1 MFYLTRSIF
10 KKMNNLIFHKKFKF
24 CSLCLLIIFLAF
36 NPINNFA
43 QNAKFRSTGSGSWDN
58 SVGSPGSPWSII
70 SGSDADGIP
79 DLTDTVEILN
89 THTIDVLSS
98 SNTTVAALT
107 LNSGGTLNLNPSYQL
122 IFYNYG
128 TTSTFNGTVNNAGTL
143 WFARGTNIEGTGTIS
158 SANILIGYYN
168 TTLNS
173 ALTFNG
179 SVIISTS
186 GRLTISSTGNL
197 ILNGSITTANGCTI
211 TNNGTITAN
220 NTSFLSSGG
229 VASTTSLISSDGDII
244 WNNTSTFK
252 IPSDGAY
259 KNVTI
264 DATTSCASDFSVSGN
279 WTNNASFSS
288 SNAGN
293 NITFNG
299 LSSQVISGSGT
310 NNFKKLTLDNSNGL
324 QLSSGTINIEEV
336 MESNSGTFT
345 QNGANIVLKSTIADN
360 AGIIKVNN
368 ATDYSYSSGSFNVER
383 FYNASS
389 NGWRMI
395 SSPVKNSTLADVD
408 DEFIFCGVTGT
419 SAGNNFSYA
428 GCGSFYNV
436 LTYNEATDDYS
447 EVTNVSQS
455 ISDANGTLIYTSSG
469 AKTLNM
475 GGARSPNFDAI
486 SYPITRNGSG
496 YNLISNPYPAT
507 LDWSVFQGANSIQ
520 NAHWIFSGDAGNFLS
535 STNNIP
541 HSQGFFINANSNGN
555 ISFNVNQTIN
565 SQESFVKSVNGVDL
579 PLSLKITS
587 DQNSYFDYA
596 HIEANDNFSSA
607 YDSSYEISKLYSP
620 YPDYAPNIFFL
631 DSDSNDLDRICINN
645 NQDIDLF
652 FDVKVGALAHGNY
665 TLNFENISNFMIGS
679 CISIEDLHTGIFT
692 DLRLDSNF
700 TFISDSTAISP
711 RFKMNIEVDYD
722 IHVTNST
729 CFQDSSAFVKLFGT
743 SIHGSYFN
751 LLDSTGLVVDSVIAN
766 GDSLLFDNLNS
777 GVFNFSTNHSGRCS
791 VDNQEIVILEPEN
804 VISNFITA
812 ADTFF
817 LDSGVVNIYFNNRS
831 LGSSAYLWDFADGTF
846 SNQINP
852 MHTFIYPG
860 VYAVE
865 LTAYNDSSATCSDRF
880 TSTVVVANNP
890 FTNVFEQSNNQY
902 SISYNNNFLN
912 ISSSKLFEQIKIYD
926 LSGRELL
933 TANYNNRL
941 PLQLSK
947 GIYIVKLL
955 NSESSYTQKVY
966 VNTVN

>member
-1 MFYLTRSIF
+1 MKSILRKIIDLTTNI
-10 KKMNNLIFHKKFKF
+10 KVK
-24 CSLCLLIIFLAF
+24 F
-36 NPINNFA
+36 NPIILLLITLVFNSLNYFT
-43 QNAKFRSTGSGSWDN
+43 QNATFRSVGSGSWGT
-58 SVGSPGSPWSII
+58 SVGSPGSPWTIV

-89 THTIDVLSS
+89 SHTIDVLSS
-98 SNTTVAALT
+98 SNTSLAALR
-107 LNSGGTLNLNPSYQL
+107 LNNGGVLNLNPSHSL
-122 IFYNYG
+122 IFYNFG
-128 TTSTFNGTVNNAGTL
+128 TTSTFNGTVNNSGTL

-158 SANILIGYYN
+158 SANVLIQYAN
-168 TTLNS
+168 TTLNTD
-173 ALTFNG
+173 LTFNG
-179 SVIISTS
+179 SVVLSAS
-186 GRLTISSTGNL
+186 GSLTIPSTGNL
-197 ILNGSITTANGCTI
+197 ILNGLIRTGNGSVV

-220 NTSFLSSGG
+220 NSSFFTTSSFP
-229 VASTTSLISSDGDII
+229 STTSLISSNGNII
-244 WNNTSTFK
+244 WNNTSAFQ
-252 IPSDGAY
+252 IPSDGSY

-264 DATTSCASDFSVSGN
+264 NTITSCASDFSVSGD

-288 SNAGN
+288 SSTGN

-299 LSSQVISGSGT
+299 SSSQSFSGSGT

-336 MESNSGTFT
+336 MESTSGTFT
-345 QNGANIVLKSTIADN
+345 QNGANIFLKSTIADN

-368 ATDYSYSSGSFNVER
+368 ASDYSYSSGIFNVER

-419 SAGNNFSYA
+419 SAGNNFSYVN
-428 GCGSFYNV
+428 CGSFYNV

-447 EVTNVSQS
+447 EVTNVNQS
-455 ISDANGTLIYTSSG
+455 ISAGNGTLIYTSSG
-469 AKTLNM
+469 SKTLNM

-486 SYPITRNGSG
+486 SYPITRNGPG

-565 SQESFVKSVNGVDL
+565 SQASFVKSVNGIDL
-579 PLSLKITS
+579 PLSMKITS

-596 HIEANDNFSSA
+596 HIQSSVTFSSA

-631 DSDSNDLDRICINN
+631 DSDSNDLDRISINN

-652 FDVKVGALAHGNY
+652 FDVKVGNLAHGNY
-665 TLNFENISNFMIGS
+665 TINFENISQFMIGS
-679 CISIEDLHTGIFT
+679 CISIEDLHTGIST
-692 DLRLDSNF
+692 DIRLDSNF
-700 TFISDSTAISP
+700 TFMSDSSAISP
-711 RFKMNIEVDYD
+711 RFKIIIEVDYD

-729 CFQDSSAFVKLFGT
+729 CFQDSSAFVKLYGT
-743 SIHGSYFN
+743 GIQGNYFN
-751 LLDSTGLVVDSVIAN
+751 LLDSTGLVLDSVIAN

-777 GVFNFSTNHSGRCS
+777 GIFNFSTNHSGRCS
-791 VDNQEIVILEPEN
+791 VHNQEIIILEPEN

-812 ADTFF
+812 SDTFF
-817 LDSGVVNIYFNNRS
+817 LDSGVVNIYFNNKS
-831 LGSSAYLWDFADGTF
+831 LGSSAYLWDFGDGTF

-852 MHTFIYPG
+852 MHTFIFPG
-860 VYAVE
+860 VYTIE
-865 LTAYNDSSATCSDRF
+865 LTAYNDSSTTCSDSF

-890 FTNVFEQSNNQY
+890 FTNVLEHTNNQY

-912 ISSSKLFEQIKIYD
+912 ISSSKLFEQIKVYD

-933 TANYNNRL
+933 SAKYNNRF
-941 PLQLSK
+941 PLKLTK
-947 GIYIVKLL
+947 GIYIVKLI
-955 NSESSYTQKVY
+955 NNEFSYSQKVY
-966 VNTVN
+966 VNTIN

>member
-1 MFYLTRSIF
+1 MKSILRKIIDLTINI
-10 KKMNNLIFHKKFKF
+10 KVK
-24 CSLCLLIIFLAF
+24 F
-36 NPINNFA
+36 NPIILLISLVFNSLNYFS
-43 QNAKFRSTGSGSWDN
+43 QNATFRTIGSGSWGT

-70 SGSDADGIP
+70 SGSDVDGIP

-89 THTIDVLSS
+89 SHTIDVLSS
-98 SNTTVAALT
+98 SNTSLAALR
-107 LNSGGTLNLNPSYQL
+107 LNNGGVLNLNPSYKL

-128 TTSTFNGTVNNAGTL
+128 TTSIFNGTVNNGGTL
-143 WFARGTNIEGTGTIS
+143 WFARGTNIEGTGTIT
-158 SANILIGYYN
+158 SADILIQYYN

-173 ALTFNG
+173 DLTFNG
-179 SVIISTS
+179 TIVLSAS
-186 GRLTISSTGNL
+186 GTLTISSTGNL
-197 ILNGSITTANGCTI
+197 ILNGPIRTGNGSFV
-211 TNNGTITAN
+211 TNNGIITV
-220 NTSFLSSGG
+220 NTSSFFTLASFP
-229 VASTTSLISSDGDII
+229 STTSLFSSNGNIV

-252 IPSDGAY
+252 IPADGSY
-259 KNVTI
+259 KNITI
-264 DATTSCASDFSVSGN
+264 NAATSCASDFNTSGD
-279 WTNNASFSS
+279 WTNNSTFSS
-288 SNAGN
+288 STAGN

-299 LSSQVISGSGT
+299 SSSQSFSGSGT

-336 MESNSGTFT
+336 MESTSGTFT
-345 QNGANIVLKSTIADN
+345 QNGANIILKSTIADN
-360 AGIIKVNN
+360 AGMIKVNN
-368 ATDYSYSSGSFNVER
+368 ASDYSYSSGTFNVER

-408 DEFIFCGVTGT
+408 DEFIFCGVNGT

-447 EVTNVSQS
+447 EVTNVNQS
-455 ISDANGTLIYTSSG
+455 ISSGNGTLIYTSSG
-469 AKTLNM
+469 AKTLIM
-475 GGARSPNFDAI
+475 GGVRSPNFDPI
-486 SYPITRNGSG
+486 SYPITRNGPG

-541 HSQGFFINANSNGN
+541 HSQGFFVNANSSGN

-565 SQESFVKSVNGVDL
+565 SQASFVKSVNGIDL
-579 PLSLKITS
+579 PLSVKITS

-596 HIEANDNFSSA
+596 HIEANANFSSA

-620 YPDYAPNIFFL
+620 YPDYAPNIFYL

-679 CISIEDLHTGIFT
+679 CISIEDLHTGIST

-700 TFISDSTAISP
+700 TFMSDSTAISP
-711 RFKMNIEVDYD
+711 RFKMTVEVDYD

-743 SIHGSYFN
+743 GIHGSYFN
-751 LLDSTGLVVDSVIAN
+751 LLDFTGLVVDSVIAN
-766 GDSLLFDNLNS
+766 GDSLLFDNLIS

-812 ADTFF
+812 TDTFF
-817 LDSGVVNIYFNNRS
+817 IDSGNINIYFNNNS
-831 LGSSAYLWDFADGTF
+831 LGSSAYLWDFGDGTF

-860 VYAVE
+860 VYTVE
-865 LTAYNDSSATCSDRF
+865 LTAYNDSSATCSDSF
-880 TSTVVVANNP
+880 TKTLVVINNP
-890 FTNVFEQSNNQY
+890 FTNVFEHSNNQNL
-902 SISYNNNFLN
+902 ISYNNNFLN
-912 ISSSKLFEQIKIYD
+912 ISSSKMFEQIKIYD

-933 TANYNNRL
+933 SAHYNNRL

-947 GIYIVKLL
+947 GIYIVKLI
-955 NSESSYTQKVY
+955 NNKFSYTQKVY
-966 VNTVN
+966 VNTIN

>member
-1 MFYLTRSIF
+1 MKNILRKIIDLTINI
-10 KKMNNLIFHKKFKF
+10 KVK
-24 CSLCLLIIFLAF
+24 F
-36 NPINNFA
+36 NPIILLISLVFNSLNYFS
-43 QNAKFRSTGSGSWDN
+43 QNATFRTIGSGSWGT

-70 SGSDADGIP
+70 SGSDVDGIP
-79 DLTDTVEILN
+79 DPTDTVEILN
-89 THTIDVLSS
+89 SHTIDVLSS
-98 SNTTVAALT
+98 SNTSLAALR
-107 LNSGGTLNLNPSYQL
+107 LNNGGVLNLNPSYNL
-122 IFYNYG
+122 VFYNYG
-128 TTSTFNGTVNNAGTL
+128 TTSIFNGTVNNGGTL
-143 WFARGTNIEGTGTIS
+143 WFARGTNIEGTGTIT
-158 SANILIGYYN
+158 SADVLIQYYN

-173 ALTFNG
+173 DLTFNG
-179 SVIISTS
+179 TIVLSAS
-186 GRLTISSTGNL
+186 GTLTISSTGNL
-197 ILNGSITTANGCTI
+197 ILNGPIRTGNGSSVI
-211 TNNGTITAN
+211 NNGIITV
-220 NTSFLSSGG
+220 NTSSFFTLASFP
-229 VASTTSLISSDGDII
+229 STTSLFSSNGNIV

-252 IPSDGAY
+252 IPADGSY
-259 KNVTI
+259 KNITI
-264 DATTSCASDFSVSGN
+264 NAATSCASDFNTSGD
-279 WTNNASFSS
+279 WTNNSTFSS
-288 SNAGN
+288 STAGN

-299 LSSQVISGSGT
+299 SSSQSFSGSGT

-336 MESNSGTFT
+336 MESTSGTFT
-345 QNGANIVLKSTIADN
+345 QNGANIILKSTIADN
-360 AGIIKVNN
+360 AGMIKVNN
-368 ATDYSYSSGSFNVER
+368 ASDFSYSSGTFNVER

-408 DEFIFCGVTGT
+408 DEFIFCGVNGT

-447 EVTNVSQS
+447 EVTNVNQS
-455 ISDANGTLIYTSSG
+455 ISSGNGTLIYTSSG

-486 SYPITRNGSG
+486 SYPITRNGPG

-565 SQESFVKSVNGVDL
+565 SQASFVKSVNGINL

-596 HIEANDNFSSA
+596 HIEANANFSSA

-652 FDVKVGALAHGNY
+652 FDAKVGALAHGNY

-679 CISIEDLHTGIFT
+679 CISIEDLHTGIST

-700 TFISDSTAISP
+700 TFMSDSTAISP
-711 RFKMNIEVDYD
+711 RFKMTVEVDYD

-743 SIHGSYFN
+743 GIHGSYFN

-777 GVFNFSTNHSGRCS
+777 GVFNFSTNHSGRCP

-812 ADTFF
+812 TDTFF
-817 LDSGVVNIYFNNRS
+817 IDSGNINIYFNNNS
-831 LGSSAYLWDFADGTF
+831 LGSSAYLWDFGDGTF

-860 VYAVE
+860 VYTVE
-865 LTAYNDSSATCSDRF
+865 LTAYNDSSATCSDSF
-880 TSTVVVANNP
+880 TKIVVVINNP
-890 FTNVFEQSNNQY
+890 FTNVFDHSNNENL
-902 SISYNNNFLN
+902 ISYNNNFLN
-912 ISSSKLFEQIKIYD
+912 ISSSKMFEQIKIYD

-933 TANYNNRL
+933 STNYNNRL

-947 GIYIVKLL
+947 GIYIVKLI
-955 NSESSYTQKVY
+955 NNEFSYTQKVY
-966 VNTVN
+966 VNTIN

>member
-1 MFYLTRSIF
+1 
-10 KKMNNLIFHKKFKF
+10 MNL
-24 CSLCLLIIFLAF
+24 SLCYLYDMKRIFLLLLT
-36 NPINNFA
+36 NFFLVSCLFS
-43 QNAKFRSTGSGSWDN
+43 QAKFTSINSNGNWNGGLVDWTVTGTDVDN
-58 SVGSPGSPWSII
+58 
-70 SGSDADGIP
+70 IP
-79 DLTDTVEILN
+79 DQNDTVEIQSGHNINTLSSQSTRICKIINNGELTINSTYPLYVYGNGTSSEINGLISGTGIYWQVRSGSILGSGTFPNAKLN
-89 THTIDVLSS
+89 VSFGVLTID
-98 SNTTVAALT
+98 ND
-107 LNSGGTLNLNPSYQL
+107 L
-122 IFYNYG
+122 II
-128 TTSTFNGTVNNAGTL
+128 NNA
-143 WFARGTNIEGTGTIS
+143 IS
-158 SANILIGYYN
+158 LTSSGDILIN
-168 TTLNS
+168 
-173 ALTFNG
+173 NG
-179 SVIISTS
+179 KS
-186 GRLTISSTGNL
+186 LTINSS
-197 ILNGSITTANGCTI
+197 IKASSGSTI
-211 TNNGTITAN
+211 TNNGSIVIATTNFLTTNEPSNNCFFSSNGNIT
-220 NTSFLSSGG
+220 
-229 VASTTSLISSDGDII
+229 

-252 IPSDGAY
+252 IPADGTY

-264 DATTSCASDFSVSGN
+264 DAATSCASDFNVSGD
-279 WTNNASFSS
+279 WTNNVTFSS

-336 MESNSGTFT
+336 MESTSGTFT
-345 QNGANIVLKSTIADN
+345 QNGANIILKSTIADN
-360 AGIIKVNN
+360 AGMIKVNN
-368 ATDYSYSSGSFNVER
+368 ASDFSYSSGTFNVER

-408 DEFIFCGVTGT
+408 DEFIFCGVNGT

-447 EVTNVSQS
+447 EVTNVNQS
-455 ISDANGTLIYTSSG
+455 ISSGNGTLIYTSSG

-486 SYPITRNGSG
+486 SYPITRNGPG

-541 HSQGFFINANSNGN
+541 HSQGFFVNANTSGN

-565 SQESFVKSVNGVDL
+565 SQASFVKSVNGINL

-596 HIEANDNFSSA
+596 HIEANANFSSA

-679 CISIEDLHTGIFT
+679 CISIEDLHTGIST

-700 TFISDSTAISP
+700 TFISDTTAIFP
-711 RFKMNIEVDYD
+711 RFKMSIEVDYD
-722 IHVTNST
+722 IYVTNST

-743 SIHGSYFN
+743 GIQGSYFN

-817 LDSGVVNIYFNNRS
+817 LDSGNINIYFNNKS

-860 VYAVE
+860 LYAVE

-880 TSTVVVANNP
+880 TKTVVVANNP

-912 ISSSKLFEQIKIYD
+912 ISSSKIFEQIKIYD

-941 PLQLSK
+941 PLKLSK

-966 VNTVN
+966 VNTIN

>member
-1 MFYLTRSIF
+1 MS
-10 KKMNNLIFHKKFKF
+10 
-24 CSLCLLIIFLAF
+24 A
-36 NPINNFA
+36 
-43 QNAKFRSTGSGSWDN
+43 SG
-58 SVGSPGSPWSII
+58 
-70 SGSDADGIP
+70 
-79 DLTDTVEILN
+79 T
-89 THTIDVLSS
+89 
-98 SNTTVAALT
+98 
-107 LNSGGTLNLNPSYQL
+107 
-122 IFYNYG
+122 
-128 TTSTFNGTVNNAGTL
+128 
-143 WFARGTNIEGTGTIS
+143 
-158 SANILIGYYN
+158 
-168 TTLNS
+168 
-173 ALTFNG
+173 
-179 SVIISTS
+179 
-186 GRLTISSTGNL
+186 LTISSTGNL
-197 ILNGSITTANGCTI
+197 ILNGPIRTGNGSFV
-211 TNNGTITAN
+211 TNNGIITV
-220 NTSFLSSGG
+220 NTSSFFTLASFP
-229 VASTTSLISSDGDII
+229 STTSLFSSNGNIV

-252 IPSDGAY
+252 IPADGSY
-259 KNVTI
+259 KNITI
-264 DATTSCASDFSVSGN
+264 NAATSCASDFNTSGD
-279 WTNNASFSS
+279 WTNNSTFSS
-288 SNAGN
+288 STAGN

-299 LSSQVISGSGT
+299 SSSQSFSGSGT

-336 MESNSGTFT
+336 MESTSGTFT
-345 QNGANIVLKSTIADN
+345 QNGANIILKSTIADN
-360 AGIIKVNN
+360 AGMIKVNN
-368 ATDYSYSSGSFNVER
+368 ASDYSYSSGTFNVER

-408 DEFIFCGVTGT
+408 DEFIFCGVNGT

-447 EVTNVSQS
+447 EVTNVNQS
-455 ISDANGTLIYTSSG
+455 ISSGNGTLIYTSSG
-469 AKTLNM
+469 AKTLIM
-475 GGARSPNFDAI
+475 GGVRSPNFDPI
-486 SYPITRNGSG
+486 SYPITRNGPG

-541 HSQGFFINANSNGN
+541 HSQGFFVNANSSGN

-565 SQESFVKSVNGVDL
+565 SQASFVKSVNGIEL
-579 PLSLKITS
+579 PLSVKITS

-596 HIEANDNFSSA
+596 HIEANANFSSA

-620 YPDYAPNIFFL
+620 YPDYAPNIFYL

-679 CISIEDLHTGIFT
+679 CISIEDLHTGIST

-700 TFISDSTAISP
+700 TFMSDSTAISP
-711 RFKMNIEVDYD
+711 RFKMTVEVDYD

-743 SIHGSYFN
+743 GIHGSYFN
-751 LLDSTGLVVDSVIAN
+751 LLDFTGLVVDSVIAN
-766 GDSLLFDNLNS
+766 GDSLLFDNLIS

-812 ADTFF
+812 TDTFF
-817 LDSGVVNIYFNNRS
+817 IDSGNINIYFNNNS
-831 LGSSAYLWDFADGTF
+831 LGSSAYLWDFGDGTF

-860 VYAVE
+860 VYTVE
-865 LTAYNDSSATCSDRF
+865 LTAYNDSSATCSDSF
-880 TSTVVVANNP
+880 TKTLVVINNP
-890 FTNVFEQSNNQY
+890 FTNVFEHSNNQNL
-902 SISYNNNFLN
+902 ISYNNNFLN
-912 ISSSKLFEQIKIYD
+912 ISSSKIFEQIKIYD

-941 PLQLSK
+941 PLKLSK

-966 VNTVN
+966 VNTIN

>member
-1 MFYLTRSIF
+1 MIIYPKYCFFLF
-10 KKMNNLIFHKKFKF
+10 NL
-24 CSLCLLIIFLAF
+24 LLF
-36 NPINNFA
+36 INIGHS
-43 QNAKFRSTGSGSWDN
+43 QNATFTSTASGDFDN
-58 SVGSPGSPWSII
+58 PVGNPGSPWII
-70 SGSDADGIP
+70 TSGTDPDGIP
-79 DLTDTVEILN
+79 DRDDDIIIN
-89 THTIDVLSS
+89 FGHTITASSSAISEVSSFTNDGTIILSS
-98 SNTTVAALT
+98 TYEFRIWGPNSAFLNAITSINNGTISGAGILYFITNNDFSNTGTIPSAEIKVGYGTTEFSSDLT
-107 LNSGGTLNLNPSYQL
+107 LNGRLYIASSGILEIKSGNFLTINGEVFALSGTVLINEGTIVVNDSRFFSSGISSNLAFNNTNGHL
-122 IFYNYG
+122 IWNNSG
-128 TTSTFNGTVNNAGTL
+128 NLTEPLGSTFKD
-143 WFARGTNIEGTGTIS
+143 
-158 SANILIGYYN
+158 
-168 TTLNS
+168 
-173 ALTFNG
+173 
-179 SVIISTS
+179 
-186 GRLTISSTGNL
+186 LTISS
-197 ILNGSITTANGCTI
+197 
-211 TNNGTITAN
+211 
-220 NTSFLSSGG
+220 
-229 VASTTSLISSDGDII
+229 
-244 WNNTSTFK
+244 
-252 IPSDGAY
+252 
-259 KNVTI
+259 
-264 DATTSCASDFSVSGN
+264 SCSYGSDFNITGDLIV
-279 WTNNASFSS
+279 NATLTPSS
-288 SNAGN
+288 AGI

-299 LSSQVISGSGT
+299 TSAQSISGTGII
-310 NNFKKLTLDNSNGL
+310 NLKKLTLNNTNGL

-336 MESNSGTFT
+336 MESTSGTFT
-345 QNGANIVLKSTIADN
+345 QNGANVVLRSTIADN

-368 ATDYSYSSGSFNVER
+368 ASDYSYSSGSFNVER

-408 DEFIFCGVTGT
+408 DEFVFCGVTGT

-447 EVTNVSQS
+447 EVTDVNQS
-455 ISDANGTLIYTSSG
+455 ISSGNGTLIYTSSG
-469 AKTLNM
+469 ATTLSM
-475 GGARSPNFDAI
+475 GGTRSPNFDAI
-486 SYPITRNGSG
+486 SYPVTRNGPG

-541 HSQGFFINANSNGN
+541 HSQGFFVNANSSGN

-565 SQESFVKSVNGVDL
+565 SQASFVKSVNGIDL

-596 HIEANDNFSSA
+596 HIEANANFSSA

-700 TFISDSTAISP
+700 TFMSDSTAISP

-804 VISNFITA
+804 VISNFITP

-817 LDSGVVNIYFNNRS
+817 LDSGNINIYFINNS
-831 LGSSAYLWDFADGTF
+831 SGSSVYFWDFGDGTF
-846 SNQINP
+846 SNERSPLHEYNFSG
-852 MHTFIYPG
+852 TYN
-860 VYAVE
+860 VT
-865 LTAYNDSSATCSDRF
+865 LTSSIDSSLSCQDSF
-880 TSTVVVANNP
+880 SK
-890 FTNVFEQSNNQY
+890 
-902 SISYNNNFLN
+902 SIFIVDQIFLN
-912 ISSSKLFEQIKIYD
+912 TAADNFNNANVLYFDNSIHFKNFDNFKNVSIYNLEGKLLLKTHFSKIINVD
-926 LSGRELL
+926 L
-933 TANYNNRL
+933 
-941 PLQLSK
+941 LSK
-947 GIYIVKLL
+947 GLYIVSLENDNNIINQKLL
-955 NSESSYTQKVY
+955 VH
-966 VNTVN
+966 

>member
-1 MFYLTRSIF
+1 MIIYPKYCFFLF
-10 KKMNNLIFHKKFKF
+10 NL
-24 CSLCLLIIFLAF
+24 LLF
-36 NPINNFA
+36 INIGHS
-43 QNAKFRSTGSGSWDN
+43 QNATFTSTASGDFDN
-58 SVGSPGSPWSII
+58 PVGNPGSPWII
-70 SGSDADGIP
+70 TSGTDPDGIP
-79 DLTDTVEILN
+79 DRDDDIIIN
-89 THTIDVLSS
+89 FGHTITASSSAISEVSSFTNDGTIILSS
-98 SNTTVAALT
+98 TYEFRIWGPNSAFLNAITSINNGTISGAGILYFITNNDFSNTGTIPSAEIKVGYGTTEFSSDLT
-107 LNSGGTLNLNPSYQL
+107 LNGRLYIASSGILEIKSGNFLTINGEVFALSGTVLINEGTIVVNDSRFFSSGISSNLAFNNTNGHL
-122 IFYNYG
+122 IWNNSG
-128 TTSTFNGTVNNAGTL
+128 NLTEPLGSTFKD
-143 WFARGTNIEGTGTIS
+143 
-158 SANILIGYYN
+158 
-168 TTLNS
+168 
-173 ALTFNG
+173 
-179 SVIISTS
+179 
-186 GRLTISSTGNL
+186 LTISS
-197 ILNGSITTANGCTI
+197 
-211 TNNGTITAN
+211 
-220 NTSFLSSGG
+220 
-229 VASTTSLISSDGDII
+229 
-244 WNNTSTFK
+244 
-252 IPSDGAY
+252 
-259 KNVTI
+259 
-264 DATTSCASDFSVSGN
+264 SCSYGSDFNITGDLIV
-279 WTNNASFSS
+279 NATLTPSS
-288 SNAGN
+288 AGI

-299 LSSQVISGSGT
+299 TSAQSISGTGIL
-310 NNFKKLTLDNSNGL
+310 NLKKLTLNNTNGL

-336 MESNSGTFT
+336 MESTSGTFT
-345 QNGANIVLKSTIADN
+345 QNGANVVLRSTIADN

-368 ATDYSYSSGSFNVER
+368 ASDYSYSSGSFNVER

-408 DEFIFCGVTGT
+408 DEFVFCGVTGT

-447 EVTNVSQS
+447 EVTDVNQS
-455 ISDANGTLIYTSSG
+455 ISSGNGTLIYTSSG
-469 AKTLNM
+469 ATTLNM

-486 SYPITRNGSG
+486 SYPVTRNGPG

-541 HSQGFFINANSNGN
+541 HSQGFFVNANSSGN

-565 SQESFVKSVNGVDL
+565 SQASFVKSVNGIDL

-596 HIEANDNFSSA
+596 HIEANANFSSA

-700 TFISDSTAISP
+700 TFMSDSTAISP

-804 VISNFITA
+804 VISNFITP

-817 LDSGVVNIYFNNRS
+817 LDSGNINIYFINNS
-831 LGSSAYLWDFADGTF
+831 SGSSVYFWDFGDGTF
-846 SNQINP
+846 SNERSPLHEYNFSG
-852 MHTFIYPG
+852 TYN
-860 VYAVE
+860 VT
-865 LTAYNDSSATCSDRF
+865 LTSSIDSSLSCQDSF
-880 TSTVVVANNP
+880 SK
-890 FTNVFEQSNNQY
+890 
-902 SISYNNNFLN
+902 SIFIVDQIFLN
-912 ISSSKLFEQIKIYD
+912 TAADNFNNANVLYFDNSIHFKNFDNFKNVSIYNLEGKLLLKTHFSKIINVD
-926 LSGRELL
+926 L
-933 TANYNNRL
+933 
-941 PLQLSK
+941 LSK
-947 GIYIVKLL
+947 GLYIVSLENDNNIINQKLL
-955 NSESSYTQKVY
+955 VH
-966 VNTVN
+966 

>member
-1 MFYLTRSIF
+1 LKFRQIKNILIKIIDLTI
-10 KKMNNLIFHKKFKF
+10 KFN
-24 CSLCLLIIFLAF
+24 LIIFLLFTLIF
-36 NPINNFA
+36 NSLNYFT
-43 QNAKFRSTGSGSWDN
+43 QNATFRTIGSGSWGT

-70 SGSDADGIP
+70 SGSDVDGIP

-89 THTIDVLSS
+89 SHSIDVLSS
-98 SNTTVAALT
+98 SNTSLAALT
-107 LNSGGTLNLNPSYQL
+107 LNSGGILNLNPSYKL
-122 IFYNYG
+122 VFYNYG
-128 TTSTFNGTVNNAGTL
+128 TTSTFNGTVNNSGTL
-143 WFARGTNIEGTGTIS
+143 WFARGTNIVGTGTIT
-158 SANILIGYYN
+158 SADVLIQYNN

-173 ALTFNG
+173 DLTFNG
-179 SVIISTS
+179 PIVLSAS
-186 GRLTISSTGNL
+186 GTLTISSTGNL
-197 ILNGSITTANGCTI
+197 ILNGPIRTGNGSIV

-220 NTSFLSSGG
+220 NSSFFTSASFP
-229 VASTTSLISSDGDII
+229 STTSLISSNGTID
-244 WNNTSTFK
+244 WNNTSNFQ
-252 IPSDGAY
+252 IPSDGSY

-264 DATTSCASDFSVSGN
+264 NTATSCASDFNVSGD
-279 WTNNASFSS
+279 WTNNATFSS
-288 SNAGN
+288 STAGN

-299 LSSQVISGSGT
+299 SSSQSFSGSGT
-310 NNFKKLTLDNSNGL
+310 NNFKKLTLDNSNGI

-336 MESNSGTFT
+336 MESTSGTFT
-345 QNGANIVLKSTIADN
+345 QDGANIILKSTIADN

-368 ATDYSYSSGSFNVER
+368 TSDYSYLSGTFNVER

-395 SSPVKNSTLADVD
+395 CSPVKNSNLADVD
-408 DEFIFCGVTGT
+408 DEFIFCGVNGT

-447 EVTNVSQS
+447 EVTNVNQS
-455 ISDANGTLIYTSSG
+455 ISAGNGTLIYTSSG

-486 SYPITRNGSG
+486 SFPITRNGSG

-541 HSQGFFINANSNGN
+541 HSQGFFINANSSGN

-565 SQESFVKSVNGVDL
+565 SQSSFVKSVNGIDL

-587 DQNSYFDYA
+587 HQNTYFDYA
-596 HIEANDNFSSA
+596 HIEANANFSSA

-652 FDVKVGALAHGNY
+652 FDVKVGQLAYGNY
-665 TLNFENISNFMIGS
+665 IINFENISKFMIGS
-679 CISIEDLHTGIFT
+679 CISIEDLHTGIST

-700 TFISDSTAISP
+700 TFMSDSTAISP
-711 RFKMNIEVDYD
+711 RFKMSIEVDYD

-729 CFQDSSAFVKLFGT
+729 CFQDSSAFVKLYGNG
-743 SIHGSYFN
+743 IQGSYFN
-751 LLDSTGLVVDSVIAN
+751 LLDSSALVIDSVTAN
-766 GDSLLFDNLNS
+766 SDSLLFDNLTS

-791 VDNQEIVILEPEN
+791 VHNQEIIILEPEN
-804 VISNFITA
+804 VISNFITPT
-812 ADTFF
+812 DTLF
-817 LDSGVVNIYFNNRS
+817 LDSGNVNIYFINNS
-831 LGSSAYLWDFADGTF
+831 QGSSAYLWDFGDGTF

-852 MHTFIYPG
+852 IHTFINPG
-860 VYAVE
+860 VYTVE
-865 LTAYNDSSATCSDRF
+865 LTAYNDSSASCFDSF
-880 TSTVVVANNP
+880 TKTVVVANNP
-890 FTNVFEQSNNQY
+890 FTNILEPSNNQY
-902 SISYNNNFLN
+902 LISYNNNFLN
-912 ISSSKLFEQIKIYD
+912 ISSSKMFEQIKIYD

-933 TANYNNRL
+933 SANYNNRL

-947 GIYIVKLL
+947 GIYIVKLI
-955 NSESSYTQKVY
+955 NSESSYSQKVY
-966 VNTVN
+966 VNTIN

>member
-1 MFYLTRSIF
+1 MKSILRKIIDLTINI
-10 KKMNNLIFHKKFKF
+10 KVK
-24 CSLCLLIIFLAF
+24 F
-36 NPINNFA
+36 NPIILLISLVFNSLNYFS
-43 QNAKFRSTGSGSWDN
+43 QNATFRTIGSGSWGN

-70 SGSDADGIP
+70 SGSDVDGIP

-89 THTIDVLSS
+89 SHTIDVLSS
-98 SNTTVAALT
+98 SNTSLAALR
-107 LNSGGTLNLNPSYQL
+107 LNNGGVLNLNPSYKL
-122 IFYNYG
+122 VFYNYG
-128 TTSTFNGTVNNAGTL
+128 TTSIFNGTVNNGGTL
-143 WFARGTNIEGTGTIS
+143 WFARGTNIEGTGTIT
-158 SANILIGYYN
+158 SADVLIQYYN

-173 ALTFNG
+173 DLTFNG
-179 SVIISTS
+179 TIVLSAS
-186 GRLTISSTGNL
+186 GTLTISSTGNL
-197 ILNGSITTANGCTI
+197 TLNGPIRTGNGSSVI
-211 TNNGTITAN
+211 NNGTITV
-220 NTSFLSSGG
+220 NTSSFFTLASFP
-229 VASTTSLISSDGDII
+229 STTSLFSSNGNIV

-252 IPSDGAY
+252 IPADGAY
-259 KNVTI
+259 KNITI
-264 DATTSCASDFSVSGN
+264 NAATSCASDFNASGD
-279 WTNNASFSS
+279 WTNNSTFSS
-288 SNAGN
+288 STAGN

-299 LSSQVISGSGT
+299 SSSQSFSGSGT

-336 MESNSGTFT
+336 MESTSGTFT
-345 QNGANIVLKSTIADN
+345 QNGANVVLKSTIADN

-368 ATDYSYSSGSFNVER
+368 SSDYSYSSGSFNVER

-408 DEFIFCGVTGT
+408 DEFIFCGVNGT

-428 GCGSFYNV
+428 GCGNFYNV

-447 EVTNVSQS
+447 EVTNVNQS
-455 ISDANGTLIYTSSG
+455 ISSGNGTLIYTSSG

-486 SYPITRNGSG
+486 SYPITRNGPG

-541 HSQGFFINANSNGN
+541 HSQGFFVNANSSGN

-565 SQESFVKSVNGVDL
+565 SQASFVKSVNGINL

-596 HIEANDNFSSA
+596 HIEANANFSSA

-631 DSDSNDLDRICINN
+631 DYDNNDLDRICINN

-679 CISIEDLHTGIFT
+679 CISIEDLHTGIST

-700 TFISDSTAISP
+700 TFMSDSTAISP
-711 RFKMNIEVDYD
+711 RFKMTVEVDYD

-812 ADTFF
+812 TDTFF
-817 LDSGVVNIYFNNRS
+817 IDSGNINIYFNNNS
-831 LGSSAYLWDFADGTF
+831 LGSSAYLWDFGDGTF

-860 VYAVE
+860 VYTVE
-865 LTAYNDSSATCSDRF
+865 LTAFNDSSATCSDSF
-880 TSTVVVANNP
+880 TKTVVVINNP
-890 FTNVFEQSNNQY
+890 FTNVFEHSNNQNL
-902 SISYNNNFLN
+902 ISYNNNFLN
-912 ISSSKLFEQIKIYD
+912 IYSSKMFEQIKIYD

-933 TANYNNRL
+933 STNYNNRL

-947 GIYIVKLL
+947 GIYIVKLI

-966 VNTVN
+966 VNTIN

>member
-1 MFYLTRSIF
+1 MIIYPKYCFFLF
-10 KKMNNLIFHKKFKF
+10 NL
-24 CSLCLLIIFLAF
+24 LLLF
-36 NPINNFA
+36 INIGHS
-43 QNAKFRSTGSGSWDN
+43 QNATFTSTASGDFDN
-58 SVGSPGSPWSII
+58 PVGNPGSPWII
-70 SGSDADGIP
+70 TSGTDPDGIP
-79 DLTDTVEILN
+79 DRDDEIIIN
-89 THTIDVLSS
+89 FGHTITASSSAISEVSSFTNDGTIILSS
-98 SNTTVAALT
+98 TYEFRIWGPNSAFLNAITSINNGTISGAGILYFITNNDFSNTGTIPSAEIKVGYGTTEFSSDLT
-107 LNSGGTLNLNPSYQL
+107 LNGRLYIASSGILEIKSGNFLTINGEVFALSGTVLINEGTIVVNDSRFFSSGISSNLAFNNTNGHL
-122 IFYNYG
+122 IWNNSG
-128 TTSTFNGTVNNAGTL
+128 NLTEPLGSTFKD
-143 WFARGTNIEGTGTIS
+143 
-158 SANILIGYYN
+158 
-168 TTLNS
+168 
-173 ALTFNG
+173 
-179 SVIISTS
+179 
-186 GRLTISSTGNL
+186 LTISSSCSYGYDFNITGDLTVNANL
-197 ILNGSITTANGCTI
+197 TP
-211 TNNGTITAN
+211 
-220 NTSFLSSGG
+220 SS
-229 VASTTSLISSDGDII
+229 
-244 WNNTSTFK
+244 
-252 IPSDGAY
+252 
-259 KNVTI
+259 
-264 DATTSCASDFSVSGN
+264 
-279 WTNNASFSS
+279 
-288 SNAGN
+288 AGI

-299 LSSQVISGSGT
+299 TSAQSISGTGIL
-310 NNFKKLTLDNSNGL
+310 NLKKLTLNNTNGL

-336 MESNSGTFT
+336 MESTSGTFT
-345 QNGANIVLKSTIADN
+345 QNGANVVLRSTIADN

-368 ATDYSYSSGSFNVER
+368 ASDYSYSSGSFNVER

-408 DEFIFCGVTGT
+408 DEFVFCGVTGT

-447 EVTNVSQS
+447 EVTDVNQS
-455 ISDANGTLIYTSSG
+455 ISSGNGTLIYTSSG
-469 AKTLNM
+469 ATTLNM

-486 SYPITRNGSG
+486 SYPVTRNGPG

-541 HSQGFFINANSNGN
+541 HSQGFFVNANSSGN

-565 SQESFVKSVNGVDL
+565 SQASFVKSVNGIDL

-596 HIEANDNFSSA
+596 HIEANANFSSA

-700 TFISDSTAISP
+700 TFMSDSTAISP

-804 VISNFITA
+804 VISNFITP

-817 LDSGVVNIYFNNRS
+817 LDSGNINIYFINNS
-831 LGSSAYLWDFADGTF
+831 SGSSVYFWDFGDGTF
-846 SNQINP
+846 SNERSPLHEYNFSG
-852 MHTFIYPG
+852 TYN
-860 VYAVE
+860 VT
-865 LTAYNDSSATCSDRF
+865 LTSSIDSSLSCQDSF
-880 TSTVVVANNP
+880 SK
-890 FTNVFEQSNNQY
+890 
-902 SISYNNNFLN
+902 SIFIVDQIFLN
-912 ISSSKLFEQIKIYD
+912 TAADNFNNANVLYFDNSIHFKNFDNFKNVSIYNLEGKLLLKTHFSKIINVD
-926 LSGRELL
+926 L
-933 TANYNNRL
+933 
-941 PLQLSK
+941 LSK
-947 GIYIVKLL
+947 GLYIVSLENDNNIINQKLL
-955 NSESSYTQKVY
+955 VH
-966 VNTVN
+966 

>member
-1 MFYLTRSIF
+1 M
-10 KKMNNLIFHKKFKF
+10 KK
-24 CSLCLLIIFLAF
+24 IFLLLLT
-36 NPINNFA
+36 NFFLVSCLFS
-43 QNAKFRSTGSGSWDN
+43 QAKFTSINSNGNWNGGLVDWTVTGTDVDN
-58 SVGSPGSPWSII
+58 
-70 SGSDADGIP
+70 IP
-79 DLTDTVEILN
+79 DQNDTVEIQSGHNINTLSSQSTRICKIINNGELTINSTYPLYVYGNGTSSEINGLISGTGIYWQVRSGSILGSGTFPNAKLN
-89 THTIDVLSS
+89 VSFGVLTID
-98 SNTTVAALT
+98 ND
-107 LNSGGTLNLNPSYQL
+107 L
-122 IFYNYG
+122 II
-128 TTSTFNGTVNNAGTL
+128 NNA
-143 WFARGTNIEGTGTIS
+143 IS
-158 SANILIGYYN
+158 LTSSGDILIN
-168 TTLNS
+168 
-173 ALTFNG
+173 NG
-179 SVIISTS
+179 KS
-186 GRLTISSTGNL
+186 LTINSS
-197 ILNGSITTANGCTI
+197 IKASSGSTI
-211 TNNGTITAN
+211 TNNGSIVIATTNFLTTNEPSNNCFFSSNGNIT
-220 NTSFLSSGG
+220 
-229 VASTTSLISSDGDII
+229 

-252 IPSDGAY
+252 IPADGTY

-264 DATTSCASDFSVSGN
+264 DAATSCASDFNVSGD
-279 WTNNASFSS
+279 WTNNVTFSS

-336 MESNSGTFT
+336 MESTSGTFT
-345 QNGANIVLKSTIADN
+345 QNGANIILKSTIADN
-360 AGIIKVNN
+360 AGMIKVNN
-368 ATDYSYSSGSFNVER
+368 ASDFSYSSGTFNVER

-408 DEFIFCGVTGT
+408 DEFIFCGVNGT

-447 EVTNVSQS
+447 EVTNVNQS
-455 ISDANGTLIYTSSG
+455 ISSGNGTLIYTSSG

-486 SYPITRNGSG
+486 SYPITRNGPG

-679 CISIEDLHTGIFT
+679 CISIEDLHTGIST

-700 TFISDSTAISP
+700 TFMSDSTSISP
-711 RFKMNIEVDYD
+711 RFKMTVEVDYD

-743 SIHGSYFN
+743 GIHGSYFN
-751 LLDSTGLVVDSVIAN
+751 LLDSTGIVVDSVIAN

-804 VISNFITA
+804 VISNFTTVS
-812 ADTFF
+812 DTFF
-817 LDSGVVNIYFNNRS
+817 IDSVNTSIYFNNNS
-831 LGSSAYLWDFADGTF
+831 SGSSVYFWDFGDGTF
-846 SNQINP
+846 SNERSPLHEYN
-852 MHTFIYPG
+852 FPG
-860 VYAVE
+860 TYNVT
-865 LTAYNDSSATCSDRF
+865 LTSSIDSSLSCQDSF
-880 TSTVVVANNP
+880 SK
-890 FTNVFEQSNNQY
+890 
-902 SISYNNNFLN
+902 SIFIGDQIFLN
-912 ISSSKLFEQIKIYD
+912 TAEDNFNNANVLYFDNSIHFKNFDNFKNVSIYNLEGKLLLKTHFSKIINVD
-926 LSGRELL
+926 L
-933 TANYNNRL
+933 
-941 PLQLSK
+941 LSK
-947 GIYIVKLL
+947 GLYIVSLENDNNIINQKLL
-955 NSESSYTQKVY
+955 VH
-966 VNTVN
+966 

>member
-1 MFYLTRSIF
+1 MIIYSKYCFFLF
-10 KKMNNLIFHKKFKF
+10 NLLFF
-24 CSLCLLIIFLAF
+24 
-36 NPINNFA
+36 INIGHS
-43 QNAKFRSTGSGSWDN
+43 QNATFTSTASGDFDN
-58 SVGSPGSPWSII
+58 PVGNPGSPWII
-70 SGSDADGIP
+70 TSGTDPDGIP
-79 DLTDTVEILN
+79 DRADEIIIN
-89 THTIDVLSS
+89 FGHTITASSSAISEVSSFTNDGTIILSS
-98 SNTTVAALT
+98 TYEFLVWGS
-107 LNSGGTLNLNPSYQL
+107 
-122 IFYNYG
+122 
-128 TTSTFNGTVNNAGTL
+128 
-143 WFARGTNIEGTGTIS
+143 
-158 SANILIGYYN
+158 
-168 TTLNS
+168 NS
-173 ALTFNG
+173 AFLNA
-179 SVIISTS
+179 ITS
-186 GRLTISSTGNL
+186 
-197 ILNGSITTANGCTI
+197 
-211 TNNGTITAN
+211 TNNGTISGAGILYFVTNNDFSNTGTIPSAEIKVGYGTTELSSDLTLNGKLYLSSSGTFKVKNGNILTLNNQVVALSGTYLINEGTVIVNDSRFFTSGISSNLAFN
-220 NTSFLSSGG
+220 NTSGHL
-229 VASTTSLISSDGDII
+229 I
-244 WNNTSTFK
+244 WNNSGNLTEPIGSTFK
-252 IPSDGAY
+252 DL
-259 KNVTI
+259 TI
-264 DATTSCASDFSVSGN
+264 SSSCSYGSDFNITGDLIV
-279 WTNNASFSS
+279 NATLTPSS
-288 SNAGN
+288 AGI

-299 LSSQVISGSGT
+299 TSAQSISGTGIL
-310 NNFKKLTLDNSNGL
+310 NLKKLTLNNTNGL

-336 MESNSGTFT
+336 MESTSGTFT
-345 QNGANIVLKSTIADN
+345 QNGANVVLRSTIADN

-368 ATDYSYSSGSFNVER
+368 ASDYSYSSGSFNVER

-475 GGARSPNFDAI
+475 GGARSPNFNAI
-486 SYPITRNGSG
+486 SYPVTRNGPG

-541 HSQGFFINANSNGN
+541 HSQGFFVNANTSGN

-565 SQESFVKSVNGVDL
+565 SQASFVKSVNGINL

-596 HIEANDNFSSA
+596 HIEANANFSSA

-679 CISIEDLHTGIFT
+679 CISIEDLHTGIST

-700 TFISDSTAISP
+700 TFMSDSTSISP
-711 RFKMNIEVDYD
+711 RFKMTVEVDYD

-743 SIHGSYFN
+743 GIHGSYFN
-751 LLDSTGLVVDSVIAN
+751 LLDSTGIVVDSVIAN

-804 VISNFITA
+804 VISNFTTVS
-812 ADTFF
+812 DTFF
-817 LDSGVVNIYFNNRS
+817 IDSVNTSIYFNNNS
-831 LGSSAYLWDFADGTF
+831 SGSSVYFWDFGDGTF
-846 SNQINP
+846 SNERSPLHEYN
-852 MHTFIYPG
+852 FPG
-860 VYAVE
+860 TYNVT
-865 LTAYNDSSATCSDRF
+865 LTSSIDSSLSCQDSF
-880 TSTVVVANNP
+880 SK
-890 FTNVFEQSNNQY
+890 
-902 SISYNNNFLN
+902 SIFIGDQIFLN
-912 ISSSKLFEQIKIYD
+912 TAEDNFNNANVLYFDNSIHFKNFDNFKNVSIYNLEGKLLLKTHFSKIINVD
-926 LSGRELL
+926 L
-933 TANYNNRL
+933 
-941 PLQLSK
+941 LSK
-947 GIYIVKLL
+947 GLYIVSLENDNNIINQKLL
-955 NSESSYTQKVY
+955 VH
-966 VNTVN
+966 

>member
-1 MFYLTRSIF
+1 MKNILRKIIDLTINI
-10 KKMNNLIFHKKFKF
+10 KVK
-24 CSLCLLIIFLAF
+24 F
-36 NPINNFA
+36 NPIILLISLVFNSLNYFS
-43 QNAKFRSTGSGSWDN
+43 QNATFRTIGSGSWGT

-70 SGSDADGIP
+70 SGSDVDGIP
-79 DLTDTVEILN
+79 DPTDTVEILN
-89 THTIDVLSS
+89 SHTIDVLSS
-98 SNTTVAALT
+98 SNTSLAALR
-107 LNSGGTLNLNPSYQL
+107 LNNGGVLNLNPSYNL
-122 IFYNYG
+122 VFYNYG
-128 TTSTFNGTVNNAGTL
+128 TTSIFNGTVNNGGTL
-143 WFARGTNIEGTGTIS
+143 WFARGTNIEGTGTIT
-158 SANILIGYYN
+158 SADVLIQYYN

-173 ALTFNG
+173 DLTFNG
-179 SVIISTS
+179 TIVLSAS
-186 GRLTISSTGNL
+186 GTLTISSTGNL
-197 ILNGSITTANGCTI
+197 ILNGPIRTGNGSSVI
-211 TNNGTITAN
+211 NNGIITV
-220 NTSFLSSGG
+220 NTSSFFTLASFP
-229 VASTTSLISSDGDII
+229 STTSLFSSNGNIV

-252 IPSDGAY
+252 IPADGSY
-259 KNVTI
+259 KNITI
-264 DATTSCASDFSVSGN
+264 NAATSCASDFNTSGD
-279 WTNNASFSS
+279 WTNNSTFSS
-288 SNAGN
+288 STAGN

-299 LSSQVISGSGT
+299 SSSQSFSGSGT

-336 MESNSGTFT
+336 MESTSGTFT
-345 QNGANIVLKSTIADN
+345 QNGANIILKSTIADN
-360 AGIIKVNN
+360 AGMIKVNN
-368 ATDYSYSSGSFNVER
+368 ASDFSYSSGTFNVER

-408 DEFIFCGVTGT
+408 DEFIFCGVNGT

-447 EVTNVSQS
+447 EVTNVNQS
-455 ISDANGTLIYTSSG
+455 ISSGNGTLIYTSSG

-486 SYPITRNGSG
+486 SYPITRNGPG

-541 HSQGFFINANSNGN
+541 HSQGFFVNANSSGN

-565 SQESFVKSVNGVDL
+565 SQASFVKSVNGINL

-596 HIEANDNFSSA
+596 HIEANANFSSA

-679 CISIEDLHTGIFT
+679 CISIEDLHTGIST

-700 TFISDSTAISP
+700 TFMSDSTAISP
-711 RFKMNIEVDYD
+711 RFKMTVEVDYD

-743 SIHGSYFN
+743 GIHGSYFN

-777 GVFNFSTNHSGRCS
+777 GVFNFSTNHSGRCP

-812 ADTFF
+812 TDTFF
-817 LDSGVVNIYFNNRS
+817 IDSGNINIYFNNNS
-831 LGSSAYLWDFADGTF
+831 LGSSAYLWDFGDGTF

-860 VYAVE
+860 VYTVE
-865 LTAYNDSSATCSDRF
+865 LTAYNDSSATCSDSF
-880 TSTVVVANNP
+880 TKIVVVINNP
-890 FTNVFEQSNNQY
+890 FTNVFDHSNNENL
-902 SISYNNNFLN
+902 ISYNNNFLN
-912 ISSSKLFEQIKIYD
+912 ISSSKMFEQIKIYD

-933 TANYNNRL
+933 STNYNNRL

-947 GIYIVKLL
+947 GIYIVKLI
-955 NSESSYTQKVY
+955 NNEFSYTQKVY
-966 VNTVN
+966 VNTIN

>member
-1 MFYLTRSIF
+1 MKSILRKIIDLTINI
-10 KKMNNLIFHKKFKF
+10 KVK
-24 CSLCLLIIFLAF
+24 F
-36 NPINNFA
+36 NPIILLISLVFNSLNYFS
-43 QNAKFRSTGSGSWDN
+43 QNATFRTIGSGSWGT

-70 SGSDADGIP
+70 SGSDVDGIP

-89 THTIDVLSS
+89 SHTIDVLSS
-98 SNTTVAALT
+98 SNTSLAALR
-107 LNSGGTLNLNPSYQL
+107 LNNGGVLNLNPSYKL
-122 IFYNYG
+122 VFYNYG
-128 TTSTFNGTVNNAGTL
+128 TTSIFNGTVNNGGTL
-143 WFARGTNIEGTGTIS
+143 WFARGTNIEGTGTIT
-158 SANILIGYYN
+158 SADVLIQYYN

-173 ALTFNG
+173 DLTFNG
-179 SVIISTS
+179 TIVLSAS
-186 GRLTISSTGNL
+186 GTLTISSTGNL
-197 ILNGSITTANGCTI
+197 TLNGPIRTGNGSSVI
-211 TNNGTITAN
+211 NNGTITV
-220 NTSFLSSGG
+220 NTSSFFTLASFP
-229 VASTTSLISSDGDII
+229 STTSLFSSNGNIV

-252 IPSDGAY
+252 IPADGAY
-259 KNVTI
+259 KNITI
-264 DATTSCASDFSVSGN
+264 NAATSCASDFNASGD
-279 WTNNASFSS
+279 WTNNSTFSS
-288 SNAGN
+288 STAGN

-299 LSSQVISGSGT
+299 SSSQSFSGSGT

-336 MESNSGTFT
+336 MESTSGTFT
-345 QNGANIVLKSTIADN
+345 QNGANVVLKSTIADN

-368 ATDYSYSSGSFNVER
+368 SSDYSYSSGSFNVER

-408 DEFIFCGVTGT
+408 DEFIFCGVNGT

-428 GCGSFYNV
+428 GCGNFYNV

-447 EVTNVSQS
+447 EVTNVNQS
-455 ISDANGTLIYTSSG
+455 ISSGNGTLIYTSSG

-486 SYPITRNGSG
+486 SYPITRNGPG

-541 HSQGFFINANSNGN
+541 HSQGFFVNANSSGN

-565 SQESFVKSVNGVDL
+565 SQASFVKSVNGINL

-596 HIEANDNFSSA
+596 HIEANANFSSA

-631 DSDSNDLDRICINN
+631 DYDNNDLDRICINN

-679 CISIEDLHTGIFT
+679 CISIEDLHTGIST

-700 TFISDSTAISP
+700 TFMSDSTAISP
-711 RFKMNIEVDYD
+711 RFKMTVEVDYD

-812 ADTFF
+812 TDTFF
-817 LDSGVVNIYFNNRS
+817 IDSGNINIYFNNNS
-831 LGSSAYLWDFADGTF
+831 LGSSAYLWDFGDGTF

-860 VYAVE
+860 VYTVE
-865 LTAYNDSSATCSDRF
+865 LTAFNDSSATCSDSF
-880 TSTVVVANNP
+880 TKTVVVINNP
-890 FTNVFEQSNNQY
+890 FTNVFEHSNNQNL
-902 SISYNNNFLN
+902 ISYNNNFLN
-912 ISSSKLFEQIKIYD
+912 IYSSKMFEQIKIYD

-933 TANYNNRL
+933 STNYNNRL

-947 GIYIVKLL
+947 GIYIVKLI

-966 VNTVN
+966 VNTIN

>member
-1 MFYLTRSIF
+1 MIIYSKYCFFLF
-10 KKMNNLIFHKKFKF
+10 NLLFF
-24 CSLCLLIIFLAF
+24 
-36 NPINNFA
+36 INIGHS
-43 QNAKFRSTGSGSWDN
+43 QNATFTSTASGDFDN
-58 SVGSPGSPWSII
+58 PVGNPGSPWII
-70 SGSDADGIP
+70 TSGTDPDGIP
-79 DLTDTVEILN
+79 DRADEIIIN
-89 THTIDVLSS
+89 FGHTITASSSAISEVSSFTNDGTIILSS
-98 SNTTVAALT
+98 TYEFLVWGS
-107 LNSGGTLNLNPSYQL
+107 
-122 IFYNYG
+122 
-128 TTSTFNGTVNNAGTL
+128 
-143 WFARGTNIEGTGTIS
+143 
-158 SANILIGYYN
+158 
-168 TTLNS
+168 NS
-173 ALTFNG
+173 AFLNA
-179 SVIISTS
+179 ITS
-186 GRLTISSTGNL
+186 
-197 ILNGSITTANGCTI
+197 
-211 TNNGTITAN
+211 TNNGTISGAGILYFVTNNDFSNTGTIPSAEIKVGYGTTELSSDLTLNGKLYLSSSGTFKVKNGNILTLNNQVVALSGTYLINEGTVIVNDSRFFTSGISSNLAFN
-220 NTSFLSSGG
+220 NTSGHL
-229 VASTTSLISSDGDII
+229 I
-244 WNNTSTFK
+244 WNNSGNLTEPIGSTFK
-252 IPSDGAY
+252 DL
-259 KNVTI
+259 TI
-264 DATTSCASDFSVSGN
+264 SSSCSYGSDFNITGDLIV
-279 WTNNASFSS
+279 NATLTPSS
-288 SNAGN
+288 AGI

-299 LSSQVISGSGT
+299 TSAQSISGTGIL
-310 NNFKKLTLDNSNGL
+310 NLKKLTLNNTNGL

-336 MESNSGTFT
+336 MESTSGTFT
-345 QNGANIVLKSTIADN
+345 QNGANVVLRSTIADN

-368 ATDYSYSSGSFNVER
+368 ASDYSYSSGSFNVER

-475 GGARSPNFDAI
+475 GGARSPNFNAI
-486 SYPITRNGSG
+486 SYPVTRNGPG

-541 HSQGFFINANSNGN
+541 HSQGFFVNANTSGN

-565 SQESFVKSVNGVDL
+565 SQASFVKSVNGINL

-596 HIEANDNFSSA
+596 HIEANANFSSA

-652 FDVKVGALAHGNY
+652 FDAKVGALAHGNY

-679 CISIEDLHTGIFT
+679 CISIEDLHTGIST

-700 TFISDSTAISP
+700 TFMSDSTSISP
-711 RFKMNIEVDYD
+711 RFKMTVEVDYD

-743 SIHGSYFN
+743 GIHGSYFN
-751 LLDSTGLVVDSVIAN
+751 LLDSTGIVVDSVIAN

-804 VISNFITA
+804 VISNFTTVS
-812 ADTFF
+812 DTFF
-817 LDSGVVNIYFNNRS
+817 IDSVNTSIYFNNNS
-831 LGSSAYLWDFADGTF
+831 SGSSVYFWDFGDGTF
-846 SNQINP
+846 SNERSPLHEYN
-852 MHTFIYPG
+852 FPG
-860 VYAVE
+860 TYNVT
-865 LTAYNDSSATCSDRF
+865 LTSSIDSSLSCQDSF
-880 TSTVVVANNP
+880 SK
-890 FTNVFEQSNNQY
+890 
-902 SISYNNNFLN
+902 SIFIGDQIFLN
-912 ISSSKLFEQIKIYD
+912 TAEDNFNNANVLYFDNSIHFKNFDNFKNVSIYNLEGKLLLKTHFSKIINVD
-926 LSGRELL
+926 L
-933 TANYNNRL
+933 
-941 PLQLSK
+941 LSK
-947 GIYIVKLL
+947 GLYIVSLENDNNIINQKLL
-955 NSESSYTQKVY
+955 VH
-966 VNTVN
+966 

>member
-1 MFYLTRSIF
+1 MS
-10 KKMNNLIFHKKFKF
+10 
-24 CSLCLLIIFLAF
+24 A
-36 NPINNFA
+36 
-43 QNAKFRSTGSGSWDN
+43 SG
-58 SVGSPGSPWSII
+58 
-70 SGSDADGIP
+70 
-79 DLTDTVEILN
+79 T
-89 THTIDVLSS
+89 
-98 SNTTVAALT
+98 
-107 LNSGGTLNLNPSYQL
+107 
-122 IFYNYG
+122 
-128 TTSTFNGTVNNAGTL
+128 
-143 WFARGTNIEGTGTIS
+143 
-158 SANILIGYYN
+158 
-168 TTLNS
+168 
-173 ALTFNG
+173 
-179 SVIISTS
+179 
-186 GRLTISSTGNL
+186 LTISSTGNL
-197 ILNGSITTANGCTI
+197 ILNGPIRTGNGSFV
-211 TNNGTITAN
+211 TNNGIITV
-220 NTSFLSSGG
+220 NTSSFFTLASFP
-229 VASTTSLISSDGDII
+229 STTSLFSSNGNIV

-252 IPSDGAY
+252 IPADGSY
-259 KNVTI
+259 KNITI
-264 DATTSCASDFSVSGN
+264 NAATSCASDFNTSGD
-279 WTNNASFSS
+279 WTNNSTFSS
-288 SNAGN
+288 STAGN

-299 LSSQVISGSGT
+299 SSSQSFSGSGT

-336 MESNSGTFT
+336 MESTSGTFT
-345 QNGANIVLKSTIADN
+345 QNGANIILKSTIADN
-360 AGIIKVNN
+360 AGMIKVNN
-368 ATDYSYSSGSFNVER
+368 ASDYSYSSGTFNVER

-408 DEFIFCGVTGT
+408 DEFIFCGVNGT

-447 EVTNVSQS
+447 EVTNVNQS
-455 ISDANGTLIYTSSG
+455 ISSGNGTLIYTSSG
-469 AKTLNM
+469 AKTLIM
-475 GGARSPNFDAI
+475 GGVRSPNFDPI
-486 SYPITRNGSG
+486 SYPITRNGPG

-541 HSQGFFINANSNGN
+541 HSQGFFVNANSSGN

-565 SQESFVKSVNGVDL
+565 SQASFVKSVNGIDL
-579 PLSLKITS
+579 PLSVKITS

-596 HIEANDNFSSA
+596 HIEANANFSSA

-679 CISIEDLHTGIFT
+679 CISIEDLHTGIST

-700 TFISDSTAISP
+700 TFMSDSTAISP
-711 RFKMNIEVDYD
+711 RFKMTVEVDYD

-743 SIHGSYFN
+743 GIHGSYFN
-751 LLDSTGLVVDSVIAN
+751 LLDFTGLVVDSVIAN
-766 GDSLLFDNLNS
+766 GDSLLFDNLIS

-812 ADTFF
+812 TDTFF
-817 LDSGVVNIYFNNRS
+817 IDSGNINIYFNNNS
-831 LGSSAYLWDFADGTF
+831 LGSSAYLWDFGDGTF

-860 VYAVE
+860 VYTVE
-865 LTAYNDSSATCSDRF
+865 LTAYNDSSATCSDSF
-880 TSTVVVANNP
+880 TKTLVVINNP
-890 FTNVFEQSNNQY
+890 FTNVFEHSNNQNL
-902 SISYNNNFLN
+902 ISYNNNFLN
-912 ISSSKLFEQIKIYD
+912 ISSSKMFEQIKIYD

-933 TANYNNRL
+933 SAHYNNRL

-947 GIYIVKLL
+947 GIYIVKLI
-955 NSESSYTQKVY
+955 NNKFSYTQKVY
-966 VNTVN
+966 VNTIN

>member
-1 MFYLTRSIF
+1 MIIYSKYCFFLF
-10 KKMNNLIFHKKFKF
+10 NLLFF
-24 CSLCLLIIFLAF
+24 
-36 NPINNFA
+36 INIGHS
-43 QNAKFRSTGSGSWDN
+43 QNATFTSTASGDFDN
-58 SVGSPGSPWSII
+58 PVGNPGSPWII
-70 SGSDADGIP
+70 TSGTDPDGIP
-79 DLTDTVEILN
+79 DRADEIIIN
-89 THTIDVLSS
+89 FGHTITASSSAISEVSSFTNDGTIILSS
-98 SNTTVAALT
+98 TYEFLVWGS
-107 LNSGGTLNLNPSYQL
+107 
-122 IFYNYG
+122 
-128 TTSTFNGTVNNAGTL
+128 
-143 WFARGTNIEGTGTIS
+143 
-158 SANILIGYYN
+158 
-168 TTLNS
+168 NS
-173 ALTFNG
+173 AFLNA
-179 SVIISTS
+179 ITS
-186 GRLTISSTGNL
+186 
-197 ILNGSITTANGCTI
+197 
-211 TNNGTITAN
+211 TNNGTISGAGILYFVTNNDLSNTGTIPSAEIKVGYGTTELSSDLTLNGKLYLSSSGTFKVKNGNILTLNNQVVALSGTYLINEGTVIVNDSRFFTSGISSNLAFN
-220 NTSFLSSGG
+220 NTSGHL
-229 VASTTSLISSDGDII
+229 I
-244 WNNTSTFK
+244 WNNSGNLTEPIGSTFK
-252 IPSDGAY
+252 DL
-259 KNVTI
+259 TI
-264 DATTSCASDFSVSGN
+264 SSSCSYGSDFNITGDLIV
-279 WTNNASFSS
+279 NATLTPSS
-288 SNAGN
+288 AGI

-299 LSSQVISGSGT
+299 TSAQSISGTGIL
-310 NNFKKLTLDNSNGL
+310 NLKKLTLNNTNGL

-336 MESNSGTFT
+336 MESTSGTFT
-345 QNGANIVLKSTIADN
+345 QNGANVVLRSTIADN

-368 ATDYSYSSGSFNVER
+368 ASDYSYSSGSFNVER

-475 GGARSPNFDAI
+475 GGARSPNFNAI
-486 SYPITRNGSG
+486 SYPVTRNGPG

-541 HSQGFFINANSNGN
+541 HSQGFFVNANTSGN

-565 SQESFVKSVNGVDL
+565 SQASFVKSVNGINL

-596 HIEANDNFSSA
+596 HIEANANFSSA

-679 CISIEDLHTGIFT
+679 CISIEDLHTGIST

-700 TFISDSTAISP
+700 TFMSDSTAISP
-711 RFKMNIEVDYD
+711 RFKMTVEVDYD

-743 SIHGSYFN
+743 GIHGSYFN
-751 LLDSTGLVVDSVIAN
+751 LLDSTGIVVDSVIAN

-804 VISNFITA
+804 VISNFTTVS
-812 ADTFF
+812 DTFF
-817 LDSGVVNIYFNNRS
+817 IDSVNTSIYFNNNS
-831 LGSSAYLWDFADGTF
+831 SGSSVYFWDFGDGTF
-846 SNQINP
+846 SNERSPLHEYN
-852 MHTFIYPG
+852 FPG
-860 VYAVE
+860 TYNVT
-865 LTAYNDSSATCSDRF
+865 LTSSIDSSLSCQDSF
-880 TSTVVVANNP
+880 SK
-890 FTNVFEQSNNQY
+890 
-902 SISYNNNFLN
+902 SIFIGDQIFLN
-912 ISSSKLFEQIKIYD
+912 TAEDNFNNANVLYFDNSIHFKNFDNFKNVSIYNLEGKLLLKTHFSKIINVD
-926 LSGRELL
+926 L
-933 TANYNNRL
+933 
-941 PLQLSK
+941 LSK
-947 GIYIVKLL
+947 GLYIVSLENDNNIINQKLL
-955 NSESSYTQKVY
+955 VH
-966 VNTVN
+966 

>member
-1 MFYLTRSIF
+1 MIIYSKYCFFLF
-10 KKMNNLIFHKKFKF
+10 NLLFF
-24 CSLCLLIIFLAF
+24 
-36 NPINNFA
+36 INIGHS
-43 QNAKFRSTGSGSWDN
+43 QNATFTSTASGDFDN
-58 SVGSPGSPWSII
+58 PVGNPGSPWII
-70 SGSDADGIP
+70 TSGTDPDGIP
-79 DLTDTVEILN
+79 DRADEIIIN
-89 THTIDVLSS
+89 FGHTITASSSAISEVSSFTNDGTIILSS
-98 SNTTVAALT
+98 TYEFLVWGS
-107 LNSGGTLNLNPSYQL
+107 
-122 IFYNYG
+122 
-128 TTSTFNGTVNNAGTL
+128 
-143 WFARGTNIEGTGTIS
+143 
-158 SANILIGYYN
+158 
-168 TTLNS
+168 NS
-173 ALTFNG
+173 AFLNA
-179 SVIISTS
+179 ITS
-186 GRLTISSTGNL
+186 
-197 ILNGSITTANGCTI
+197 
-211 TNNGTITAN
+211 TNNGTISGAGILYFVTNNDFSNTGTIPSAEIKVGYGTTELSSDLTLNGKLYLSSSGTFKVKNGNILTLNNQVVALSGTYLINEGTVIVNDSRFFTSGISSNLAFN
-220 NTSFLSSGG
+220 NTSGHL
-229 VASTTSLISSDGDII
+229 I
-244 WNNTSTFK
+244 WNNSGNLTEPIGSTFK
-252 IPSDGAY
+252 DL
-259 KNVTI
+259 TI
-264 DATTSCASDFSVSGN
+264 SSSCSYGSDFNITGDLIV
-279 WTNNASFSS
+279 NATLTPSS
-288 SNAGN
+288 AGI

-299 LSSQVISGSGT
+299 TSAQSISGTGIL
-310 NNFKKLTLDNSNGL
+310 NLKKLTLNNTNGL

-336 MESNSGTFT
+336 MESTSGTFT
-345 QNGANIVLKSTIADN
+345 QNGANVVLRSTIADN

-368 ATDYSYSSGSFNVER
+368 ASDYSYSSGSFNVER

-475 GGARSPNFDAI
+475 GGARSPNFNAI
-486 SYPITRNGSG
+486 SYPVTRNGPG

-596 HIEANDNFSSA
+596 HIEANANFSSA

-679 CISIEDLHTGIFT
+679 CISIEDLHTGIST

-700 TFISDSTAISP
+700 TFMSDSTSISP
-711 RFKMNIEVDYD
+711 RFKMTVEVDYD

-743 SIHGSYFN
+743 GIHGSYFN
-751 LLDSTGLVVDSVIAN
+751 LLDSTGIVVDSVIAN

-804 VISNFITA
+804 VISNFTTVS
-812 ADTFF
+812 DTFF
-817 LDSGVVNIYFNNRS
+817 IDSVNTSIYFNNNS
-831 LGSSAYLWDFADGTF
+831 SGSSVYFWDFGDGTF
-846 SNQINP
+846 SNERSPLHEYN
-852 MHTFIYPG
+852 FPG
-860 VYAVE
+860 TYNVT
-865 LTAYNDSSATCSDRF
+865 LTSSIDSSLSCQDSF
-880 TSTVVVANNP
+880 SK
-890 FTNVFEQSNNQY
+890 
-902 SISYNNNFLN
+902 SIFIGDQIFLN
-912 ISSSKLFEQIKIYD
+912 TAEDNFNNANVLYFDNSIHFKNFDNFKNVSIYNLEGKLLLKTHFSKIINVD
-926 LSGRELL
+926 L
-933 TANYNNRL
+933 
-941 PLQLSK
+941 LSK
-947 GIYIVKLL
+947 GLYIVSLENDNNIINQKLL
-955 NSESSYTQKVY
+955 VH
-966 VNTVN
+966 

>member
-1 MFYLTRSIF
+1 M
-10 KKMNNLIFHKKFKF
+10 
-24 CSLCLLIIFLAF
+24 
-36 NPINNFA
+36 
-43 QNAKFRSTGSGSWDN
+43 
-58 SVGSPGSPWSII
+58 
-70 SGSDADGIP
+70 
-79 DLTDTVEILN
+79 
-89 THTIDVLSS
+89 
-98 SNTTVAALT
+98 
-107 LNSGGTLNLNPSYQL
+107 
-122 IFYNYG
+122 
-128 TTSTFNGTVNNAGTL
+128 
-143 WFARGTNIEGTGTIS
+143 
-158 SANILIGYYN
+158 
-168 TTLNS
+168 
-173 ALTFNG
+173 
-179 SVIISTS
+179 
-186 GRLTISSTGNL
+186 
-197 ILNGSITTANGCTI
+197 
-211 TNNGTITAN
+211 
-220 NTSFLSSGG
+220 
-229 VASTTSLISSDGDII
+229 
-244 WNNTSTFK
+244 
-252 IPSDGAY
+252 
-259 KNVTI
+259 
-264 DATTSCASDFSVSGN
+264 
-279 WTNNASFSS
+279 
-288 SNAGN
+288 
-293 NITFNG
+293 
-299 LSSQVISGSGT
+299 
-310 NNFKKLTLDNSNGL
+310 
-324 QLSSGTINIEEV
+324 
-336 MESNSGTFT
+336 
-345 QNGANIVLKSTIADN
+345 
-360 AGIIKVNN
+360 
-368 ATDYSYSSGSFNVER
+368 
-383 FYNASS
+383 
-389 NGWRMI
+389 
-395 SSPVKNSTLADVD
+395 
-408 DEFIFCGVTGT
+408 
-419 SAGNNFSYA
+419 
-428 GCGSFYNV
+428 
-436 LTYNEATDDYS
+436 
-447 EVTNVSQS
+447 
-455 ISDANGTLIYTSSG
+455 
-469 AKTLNM
+469 
-475 GGARSPNFDAI
+475 
-486 SYPITRNGSG
+486 
-496 YNLISNPYPAT
+496 
-507 LDWSVFQGANSIQ
+507 
-520 NAHWIFSGDAGNFLS
+520 S

-743 SIHGSYFN
+743 GIHGSYFN